1 MPQPSTT
8 TFYDRII
15 LAIIRTGSGA
25 ARSMDLLEHSVRAA
39 ERFMGASL
47 PTNYVGLLYED
58 AVHGSFAG
66 TNFGTHIAILPKYD
80 IDDGSHE
87 AASAG
92 STVAHEVAHYYWSG
106 NADWVDEGAADLMAS
121 IIDGARTGR
130 PAEVTN
136 APCAYAPNIAKLEG
150 LGVSRGDAEFWCN
163 YSLGERLFVDL
174 YRTLA
179 MRDSGRVSARS
190 MWLPSSMTTRTT
202 MILS

>member
-1 MPQPSTT
+1 
-8 TFYDRII
+8 
-15 LAIIRTGSGA
+15 
-25 ARSMDLLEHSVRAA
+25 MDLLEHSVRAA

-106 NADWVDEGAADLMAS
+106 NADWVDEGAAELMAS
-121 IIDGARTGR
+121 IVDGARTGR
-130 PAEVTN
+130 PVGVTN
-136 APCAYAPNIAKLEG
+136 TPCR
-150 LGVSRGDAEFWCN
+150 VRSQ
-163 YSLGERLFVDL
+163 
-174 YRTLA
+174 YRRQAGGPRRFQRRCRVLVQLLA
-179 MRDSGRVSARS
+179 GGAALRRS
-190 MWLPSSMTTRTT
+190 VPHAGQ
-202 MILS
+202 